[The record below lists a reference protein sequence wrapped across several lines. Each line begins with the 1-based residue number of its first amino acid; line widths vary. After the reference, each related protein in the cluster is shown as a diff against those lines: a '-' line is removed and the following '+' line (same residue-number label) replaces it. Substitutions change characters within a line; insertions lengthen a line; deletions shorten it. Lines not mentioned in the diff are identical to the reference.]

1 MSLEITPKELNN
13 LMQEGHCPVL
23 VDVRETDEISI
34 CALPNHIHIPLAQIP
49 TRFSEIPK
57 DKDVVVY
64 CRSGGRSGNA
74 VNFLAQN
81 GFTKIKNLVGGML
94 RWSDDVDSSF
104 TKY

>member
-1 MSLEITPKELNN
+1 MSLEITPKELQN
-13 LMQEGHCPVL
+13 LILQGNPPVL
-23 VDVRETDEISI
+23 VDVREFDELSI

-74 VNFLAQN
+74 VNFLSQN
-81 GFTKIKNLVGGML
+81 GYTKVKNLIGGML
-94 RWSDDVDSSF
+94 RWSDDVDPSF

>member
-1 MSLEITPKELNN
+1 MSHEITPKELNN
-13 LMQEGHCPVL
+13 LLESNNSPIL
-23 VDVRETDEISI
+23 VDVRESDELSI

-74 VNFLAQN
+74 VSFLSQN
-81 GFTKIKNLVGGML
+81 GYTKVKNLIGGML
-94 RWSDDVDSSF
+94 RWSDDVDSKI